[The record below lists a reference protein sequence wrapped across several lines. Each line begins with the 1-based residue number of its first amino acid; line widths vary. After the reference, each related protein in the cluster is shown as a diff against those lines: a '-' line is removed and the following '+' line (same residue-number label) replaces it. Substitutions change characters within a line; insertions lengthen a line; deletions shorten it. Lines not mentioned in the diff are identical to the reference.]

1 MDISF
6 LVRCMLDVCYMFEQH
21 ITCFKPFVQGHLKGI
36 MLYGY
41 MFLKFYPYTRHRNKK
56 QLTGVL
62 PAPYF
67 YFLVKKLVVF
77 KKKMYLCRSK

>member
-21 ITCFKPFVQGHLKGI
+21 ITCFKPFVQGRLKGV

-41 MFLKFYPYTRHRNKK
+41 MFFSYPYARIDPIPPSKRIDRRH
-56 QLTGVL
+56 LSMG
-62 PAPYF
+62 
-67 YFLVKKLVVF
+67 
-77 KKKMYLCRSK
+77 

>member
-21 ITCFKPFVQGHLKGI
+21 ITCFKPFVQGRLKGV

-41 MFLKFYPYTRHRNKK
+41 MFLNVLLKK
-56 QLTGVL
+56 DS
-62 PAPYF
+62 
-67 YFLVKKLVVF
+67 KL
-77 KKKMYLCRSK
+77 